1 VISGNARAQIA
12 TGFVKLH
19 SKYYGRGPTKAKVY
33 ADGDM
38 IAVLLEE
45 TFTPAE
51 QTLIERGQ
59 SNGIQEIRRNFQQI
73 MADQFKAL
81 IEQATGRSVRSFMS
95 ETDLENDIAVEMFFL
110 SGERTDMAAFEQAS
124 EDVSAS
130 SDPETEGGPETGP

>member
-1 VISGNARAQIA
+1 
-12 TGFVKLH
+12 
-19 SKYYGRGPTKAKVY
+19 
-33 ADGDM
+33 
-38 IAVLLEE
+38 
-45 TFTPAE
+45 
-51 QTLIERGQ
+51 
-59 SNGIQEIRRNFQQI
+59 

-130 SDPETEGGPETGP
+130 SDPETDGGPETGP